1 MGRKEFISKKP
12 YETCEFGEAIGR
24 ELFLGDLILVT
35 GDLGSGKTQLIKGIA
50 KGLGVKDWI
59 YVMSP
64 SFTLI
69 NVYEGGKFP
78 LFHVDL
84 YRIRESEIDDLFIEE
99 MLDQGVVVI
108 EWADKARW
116 DKYKLKITLE
126 IMGEEERRI
135 VVENGLKF

>member
-12 YETCEFGEAIGR
+12 YETWEFGEAIGR
-24 ELFLGDLILVT
+24 ELSLGDLILVT

-84 YRIRESEIDDLFIEE
+84 YRIRESEIDDLFVEE

-108 EWADKARW
+108 EWADKTRW

-135 VVENGLKF
+135 VVENGLQF